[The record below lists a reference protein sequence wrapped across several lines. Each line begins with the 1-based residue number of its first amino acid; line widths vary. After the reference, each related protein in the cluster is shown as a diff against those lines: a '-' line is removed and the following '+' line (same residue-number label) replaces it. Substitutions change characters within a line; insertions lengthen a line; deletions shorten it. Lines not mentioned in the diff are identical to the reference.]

1 MSSARR
7 HAREAALKTLYLFE
21 VGQTTAQQAIG
32 SYFREHDPKASD
44 DVKAFASELV
54 YGTSNERFDLDKA
67 LEPHLTGW
75 RLDRLSVL
83 DRMILRMGLWE
94 LTHHP
99 ETAPAIVISEAME
112 LARTFTSEDAVKFI
126 NGVLDAVRAA
136 GPLGKK

>member
-1 MSSARR
+1 MSSSRR

-21 VGQTTAQQAIG
+21 VGQVTAQQAIG

-44 DVKAFASELV
+44 EIKAFASELV

-94 LTHHP
+94 LKHHP
-99 ETAPAIVISEAME
+99 DTAPAIVISEAME

-126 NGVLDAVRAA
+126 NGVLDAAQKSYVQRS
-136 GPLGKK
+136 

>member
-1 MSSARR
+1 MSSSRR
-7 HAREAALKTLYLFE
+7 QAREAALKTLYLFE
-21 VGQTTAQQAIG
+21 VGQVTAQQAIG

-54 YGTSNERFDLDKA
+54 YGTSNERFELDKA
-67 LEPHLTGW
+67 LEPHLTGG

-94 LTHHP
+94 LKHHP
-99 ETAPAIVISEAME
+99 ETAPGIVISEAME

-126 NGVLDAVRAA
+126 NGVLDAAQKTYVQRS
-136 GPLGKK
+136 